1 MLRKGK
7 ESDEKSE
14 NKGGEKMLDETL
26 KSVKEA
32 EAKAAAVLQKAEE
45 KSGSIVEEAKAKAK
59 TMKAETENRIYHS
72 EIDTAAFDRKRNYT
86 RFS

>member
-26 KSVKEA
+26 KSVKES

-45 KSGSIVEEAKAKAK
+45 K
-59 TMKAETENRIYHS
+59 
-72 EIDTAAFDRKRNYT
+72 
-86 RFS
+86 

>member
-45 KSGSIVEEAKAKAK
+45 
-59 TMKAETENRIYHS
+59 NR
-72 EIDTAAFDRKRNYT
+72 DPLWRKQR
-86 RFS
+86 RKPKP